1 MENVSERKKNAW
13 DYMATKTK
21 KYTGECRGELHV
33 QTNKPI
39 RNARQM
45 QFATCTVKTLGNAT
59 SIVWRDAEKKCV
71 RTGNA

>member
-1 MENVSERKKNAW
+1 MENVRERKKNAW
-13 DYMATKTK
+13 GIHGDKDK
-21 KYTGECRGELHV
+21 KIHRGMQREIAYSDD
-33 QTNKPI
+33 KPI

-45 QFATCTVKTLGNAT
+45 QFATCNDKTLGNAT